1 MPDPGVAPVPP
12 PTAATRSKGVQQ
24 QLLKQK
30 LDADAIKERT
40 KIREQASALSKK
52 EQRARAYEQAAM
64 EQADNAGRIHRKH
77 TEEAETAW
85 AMEQARRDS
94 EDRAERLRR
103 GEKRE
108 LLYQPAGIPGRK
120 ASRVGRAPG
129 SSSSVGFV
137 PSMGSLPS
145 YSSPPGTS
153 SSLASDMTDATGHR
167 GIGAEMD
174 AIASGWRD
182 RFPKGL
188 AGGPATGSSS
198 SRAGLGGGPAFGP
211 APPPPRRRVQPT
223 MIGSN
228 TVVHNIGTGD
238 IGPIGTV
245 SRGRGNTK
253 APRVTIVEPPAD
265 KRAKTRSPAPTAA
278 RASGNSRHR
287 SRAPPAGRLVV

>member
-1 MPDPGVAPVPP
+1 MTKTNRD
-12 PTAATRSKGVQQ
+12 SK
-24 QLLKQK
+24 
-30 LDADAIKERT
+30 
-40 KIREQASALSKK
+40 
-52 EQRARAYEQAAM
+52 AREQAAM
-64 EQADNAGRIHRKH
+64 EQADYAGRIHRRL

-108 LLYQPAGIPGRK
+108 LLYQPVGIPERK
-120 ASRVGRAPG
+120 SSRVGRAPG
-129 SSSSVGFV
+129 SASSVGFV

-174 AIASGWRD
+174 SIANGWRD

-238 IGPIGTV
+238 IGPLGTV

-253 APRVTIVEPPAD
+253 APRVVKIVEPPTD

-278 RASGNSRHR
+278 RMSGNSDRDREH
-287 SRAPPAGRLVV
+287 P